1 MLSGYL
7 TCNAKAL
14 DSNTN
19 IVQSPAASDKID
31 ESVLS
36 DEKTVQSKINRS
48 TKEVNNVLKQIKLDA
63 SFSDVKYN
71 KKDKTLEGNILYM
84 ESKYYF
90 KMNAATGEVIEMR
103 ALD

>member
-63 SFSDVKYN
+63 SFSDVQYN
-71 KKDKTLEGNILYM
+71 KKDKIIKKTVSLREALNIIFRLM
-84 ESKYYF
+84 
-90 KMNAATGEVIEMR
+90 
-103 ALD
+103 

>member
-36 DEKTVQSKINRS
+36 DEKTVQSKINKN
-48 TKEVNNVLKQIKLDA
+48 TKKENIG
-63 SFSDVKYN
+63 SFK
-71 KKDKTLEGNILYM
+71 
-84 ESKYYF
+84 
-90 KMNAATGEVIEMR
+90 NAG
-103 ALD
+103 ALRLFWSA

>member
-1 MLSGYL
+1 MLSGHL

-71 KKDKTLEGNILYM
+71 KKDKNKIFLSDIIILFLSLYYLIH
-84 ESKYYF
+84 KYYQ
-90 KMNAATGEVIEMR
+90 M
-103 ALD
+103 